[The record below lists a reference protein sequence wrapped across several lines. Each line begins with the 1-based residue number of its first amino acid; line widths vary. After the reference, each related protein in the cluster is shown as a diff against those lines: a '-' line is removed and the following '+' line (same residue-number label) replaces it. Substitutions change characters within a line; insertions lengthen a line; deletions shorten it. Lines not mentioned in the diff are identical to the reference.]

1 MNIGTELKNL
11 IPNPLSKR
19 ESLAGLTKKI
29 ELIAEGLTFIS
40 IAKQIFA
47 LVIGAFILYFVF
59 NISISFVAILFSAG
73 LLMML
78 ANLFFSSSKLKS
90 IKLINAQEDPLS
102 SWKILVISERY
113 NTLAAGV
120 ATIESILGVYLFIF
134 ILNGGFIKL
143 DISPNVIPYIKYFLF
158 FVIFA
163 KLWGFAM
170 SLIKYNIVLK
180 IPKSSDIA
188 ELDKNYSLVNVKFS
202 ILRISLVIAVMAL
215 CIPCLLFFKVVS
227 IEIIFAFRFLLVFFI
242 PIFICLFAFLI
253 LDILSHKKLKNLN
266 LNSRTDSQTSG
277 QAKSLEDKQPHQ
289 ENLVKISE
297 YQDEKILGSVFGI
310 TKGVASFKDMFS
322 RTTGSSEFLG
332 VGQNFA
338 PENTLLITNYRLLF
352 IQVPM
357 TGGDK
362 VITGTDYTMNNIMF
376 NRSEIAKNGEEL
388 LKNNSISQISP
399 LIRNEV
405 LYKDVMD
412 LILNKFII
420 KIKKINGEKFR
431 YAFFDKEYA
440 DLINKILP
448 AYLKDKFTSK

>member
-1 MNIGTELKNL
+1 
-11 IPNPLSKR
+11 
-19 ESLAGLTKKI
+19 
-29 ELIAEGLTFIS
+29 
-40 IAKQIFA
+40 
-47 LVIGAFILYFVF
+47 
-59 NISISFVAILFSAG
+59 
-73 LLMML
+73 
-78 ANLFFSSSKLKS
+78 
-90 IKLINAQEDPLS
+90 
-102 SWKILVISERY
+102 
-113 NTLAAGV
+113 
-120 ATIESILGVYLFIF
+120 
-134 ILNGGFIKL
+134 
-143 DISPNVIPYIKYFLF
+143 
-158 FVIFA
+158 
-163 KLWGFAM
+163 
-170 SLIKYNIVLK
+170 
-180 IPKSSDIA
+180 
-188 ELDKNYSLVNVKFS
+188 
-202 ILRISLVIAVMAL
+202 
-215 CIPCLLFFKVVS
+215 
-227 IEIIFAFRFLLVFFI
+227 
-242 PIFICLFAFLI
+242 
-253 LDILSHKKLKNLN
+253 LSHKKLKNLN